1 MGDLH
6 DGVAGNLITIQAL
19 TDVYDPKSKGEINA
33 LSKRALLDLRLVVD
47 SLENFEG
54 DLIAVLSAL
63 KERLTPWHSSTPLRV
78 QWDWR
83 NAPTLEK
90 LRPEVNLS
98 IFRIVQESIANS
110 MQHGHADRI
119 HIIVRAAKSP
129 DYKAEIWILDNGKS
143 GAKRP
148 PGFGLQ
154 NMRRRAALMDGKLYF
169 RFTTAGSGVLLM
181 LRA

>member
-6 DGVAGNLITIQAL
+6 DGVAGNLVTIQAL
-19 TDVYDPKSKGEINA
+19 TEVYDPKAKGEIRD
-33 LSKRALLDLRLVVD
+33 LSRRALLDLRLVVD

-63 KERLTPWHSSTPLRV
+63 RERLAPWQSGTNLKIE
-78 QWDWR
+78 WDWR
-83 NAPTLEK
+83 NAPKLEK
-90 LRPEVNLS
+90 LRPELNLS

-110 MQHGHADRI
+110 MQHGDADRI
-119 HIIVRAAKSP
+119 HIIVRSAKARNFE
-129 DYKAEIWILDNGKS
+129 AEIWILDNGKA

-154 NMRRRAALMDGKLYF
+154 NMRRRAAMMDGKLMF
-169 RFTTAGSGVLLM
+169 RFTRAGSGVLLM
-181 LRA
+181 LKS